1 MAQSC
6 KFVAKKNAWDGLGLA
21 MKIYLPLSIISFF
34 NEAINGQFCMWHE
47 CDYPPYYAVP
57 RILAMLFGAEYCKSC
72 KARFNPSEK
81 LCMGTCSRSAHWNCN
96 VFVHQRS
103 WMAAIRLT
111 DYSRTIVMDH
121 NSLIVRKFVLGV
133 NFSVDFNFSVFSMN

>member
-1 MAQSC
+1 MAQSR

-57 RILAMLFGAEYCKSC
+57 RILAMLFGLILLITAGVS
-72 KARFNPSEK
+72 RVK
-81 LCMGTCSRSAHWNCN
+81 LETHKKGYAWG
-96 VFVHQRS
+96 
-103 WMAAIRLT
+103 L
-111 DYSRTIVMDH
+111 
-121 NSLIVRKFVLGV
+121 VLGV
-133 NFSVDFNFSVFSMN
+133 IIELQCFW